1 MKKNERTI
9 SEKSDQT
16 DIINMIINIAKFVY
30 TTIIYL

>member
-16 DIINMIINIAKFVY
+16 DIINMIINIAKCVY